1 MNLTATE
8 LLALLLKQEPEN
20 NLAERCCNALIE
32 KASASIISTGS
43 LPIDHVRR
51 IYGVRA
57 ETNNE
62 NVGAVEGYDEL
73 IRSLDEEK
81 DETINIHSF
90 EAEGKAFTVFTNES
104 CTKLLGL
111 LISRKTLRP
120 AT

>member
-32 KASASIISTGS
+32 KTSASIISTGP
-43 LPIDHVRR
+43 LPINHVRR

-57 ETNNE
+57 KTNNE
-62 NVGAVEGYDEL
+62 NAGAVEGFDEL
-73 IRSLDEEK
+73 IRSLDKEK
-81 DETINIHSF
+81 NEIINIHSF
-90 EAEGKAFTVFTNES
+90 EAEDNAFTVFTNES

-111 LISRKTLRP
+111 LISRKH
-120 AT
+120 